1 MVGYKATTPN
11 ISHRAS
17 IGLIRTDSSMIY
29 TTKLIH
35 LRNNETG
42 YYRFTHLPSHRHRG
56 IAKVHPWY
64 YRLWRSEGCWY
75 LCQGTCAEAWTMLF
89 RCRNQL
95 RYLVK
100 WKFICNF
107 TPQYKTYHLTCGG
120 CTTKVEPPA
129 PFFELIGFTRTNC
142 WVIYTTRSILL
153 KNTCNVRLLDV
164 LYLFKSRHTV

>member
-1 MVGYKATTPN
+1 
-11 ISHRAS
+11 
-17 IGLIRTDSSMIY
+17 MIY

-35 LRNNETG
+35 LKNNETG

-129 PFFELIGFTRTNC
+129 PFLSLLALQGQTAEWYIRRDLSFWRILVMFAFLMCCICSKADIQYKGILSSN
-142 WVIYTTRSILL
+142 YTTSKPYIF
-153 KNTCNVRLLDV
+153 VV
-164 LYLFKSRHTV
+164 